1 MAQENTQLI
10 QKVWKLATVIAQQG
24 ISYTDYIAQL
34 SYLLF
39 LKMDDEKTR
48 FLELE
53 SPLPEGNRWEDL
65 RGLSGTDLLAK
76 YEKILQNLSKQ
87 DGLIGT
93 IFTKAKNAIDK
104 PVYLKKVI
112 QLIDEEQWLT
122 MDTDVKGAIYEGI
135 LEKNGQDAK
144 SGAGQY
150 FTPRALISAIV
161 ECVAPKIGQTVCDPA
176 CGTGGFLLAAFDYMK
191 RQSNDKAKQEFLQ
204 KHALHGNDI
213 TALVVTMAS
222 MNLYLHGVDA
232 TSVPVVCADSLEK
245 EPENLVDVILANP
258 PFGTRAEGSVEISRP
273 DFITETKN
281 NQLNFLQHIMLS
293 LKPGG
298 CAGVVLP
305 DNVLFEAEGE
315 AIRKKLL
322 KEYNLH
328 TILRLPTGIFY
339 ANGVRANVLF
349 FQRGGHT
356 DKVWYYDLRTNM
368 HFTLKQKPL
377 KRSDL
382 DEFVSLYQAKN
393 RAETF
398 NAETNPEGRWRC
410 YDVSDIS
417 KRKDANMDIFWIHQ
431 ESALDSDASVG
442 DLMNLIDE
450 RVKTINEATAF
461 LRSALGNHLE
471 D

>member
-1 MAQENTQLI
+1 MVQQNTQLV

-65 RGLSGTDLLAK
+65 RDLSGMDLLDK
-76 YEKILQNLSKQ
+76 YEKMLQTLSRQ

-135 LEKNGQDAK
+135 LERNGQDAK

-161 ECVAPKIGQTVCDPA
+161 DCVSPQIGQTVCDPA

-191 RQSNDKAKQEFLQ
+191 RQSNDKAKQDFLQ

-245 EPENLVDVILANP
+245 EPETLVDIILANP
-258 PFGTRAEGSVEISRP
+258 PFGTRAEGSVDISRP
-273 DFITETKN
+273 DFYTDTKN
-281 NQLNFLQHIMLS
+281 NQLNFLQHIMLA
-293 LKPGG
+293 LKTGG
-298 CAGVVLP
+298 SAGVVLP
-305 DNVLFEAEGE
+305 DNILFEAEGE
-315 AIRKKLL
+315 VIRKKLL
-322 KEYNLH
+322 SDFNLH

-339 ANGVRANVLF
+339 ANGVKANVLF
-349 FQRGGHT
+349 FRKGGHT
-356 DKVWYYDLRTNM
+356 DKVWFYDLRTNK
-368 HFTLKQKPL
+368 HFTLKQNPL

-382 DEFVSLYQAKN
+382 DDFVSLYQAAN
-393 RAETF
+393 REETY
-398 NAETNPEGRWRC
+398 NAESNPEGRWRC
-410 YDVSDIS
+410 YTAAELLQRD
-417 KRKDANMDIFWIHQ
+417 KTGMDITWIRQ
-431 ESALDSDASVG
+431 ESALDSDASVA
-442 DLMNLIDE
+442 DLMALIDE
-450 RVKTINEATAF
+450 RVRTINEATAF
-461 LRSALGNHLE
+461 LRDALNGHLE